1 MVYKSNQKM
10 FRKFQD
16 LLKKKLPKGLVIS
29 FKLETDAGILKQKV
43 LESF

>member
-1 MVYKSNQKM
+1 
-10 FRKFQD
+10 
-16 LLKKKLPKGLVIS
+16 LVIS